1 MGHIRALEGA
11 AGGVRAFDG
20 FEGEL
25 VSRPKNIGTGSCLL
39 FQLRCLRCLLF
50 KSRAL
55 VLEQKVT
62 KETKE
67 FIGFWWSPTCH
78 ASLRCADTEM
88 GVSELMRC
96 GTQ

>member
-25 VSRPKNIGTGSCLL
+25 VSRPKNISTGSCLL
-39 FQLRCLRCLLF
+39 FQLRCLLF

-67 FIGFWWSPTCH
+67 FIGFWWSPKSH
-78 ASLRCADTEM
+78 ALLRRADTEL
-88 GVSELMRC
+88 GVSELMSR